1 MFRAT
6 LRIDTKDGRKAEFHG
21 VIHAKRNN
29 QIKQN
34 EHFKDERN
42 INLKMS
48 RRVEVIINSPVQ
60 LEQSAPPVYITESK
74 PGDHPGVLGFLKIN
88 PAVLG
93 WLEILAGA
101 VAFGLVFWNYERWLL
116 IPVSYLLL
124 TGLITAT
131 AACTRNA
138 CLVIAAQVLNLLNIF
153 SALAVLMVFFLLFY
167 IMFTIR
173 VYLARSMGSADI
185 AFVVCNILAVIL
197 SLIIFS
203 TSCCWCKSR
212 KRLMIIQMNTVPA
225 AVPNDTVDHPEP
237 VLVVTSPPAYS
248 PVPSSEPPAYED
260 ERRSLVTVPSAPV
273 WTSKRWKEDLH
284 RSRKPIQV

>member
-1 MFRAT
+1 
-6 LRIDTKDGRKAEFHG
+6 
-21 VIHAKRNN
+21 
-29 QIKQN
+29 
-34 EHFKDERN
+34 
-42 INLKMS
+42 MS

-60 LEQSAPPVYITESK
+60 LEQSASPVYITESK

-116 IPVSYLLL
+116 IPACYLLL
-124 TGLITAT
+124 TGVITAT

-138 CLVIAAQVLNLLNIF
+138 CLVVTSQVLNLLNIF
-153 SALAVLMVFFLLFY
+153 SALTVLMVFFLLFY
-167 IMFTIR
+167 IMFTVR
-173 VYLARSMGSADI
+173 VYLTRLLSSVDI

-197 SLIIFS
+197 SVIIFS

-212 KRLMIIQMNTVPA
+212 KRLMIIQMNTMPA
-225 AVPNDTVDHPEP
+225 AVANDTVDHPGPEP
-237 VLVVTSPPAYS
+237 VLGVTSPPAYS

-260 ERRSLVTVPSAPV
+260 ERRSLVTVPSAPE
-273 WTSKRWKEDLH
+273 WRSKSWKEELH